1 MESFY
6 NFTHDRYQRHNKRRQ
21 EHLATLG
28 LPLAGASVLEVGAGI
43 GDHTSFFLDRGC
55 RVTATDARPEN
66 VAFMAQRYPEIA
78 TAVFDP
84 EAPQSALPAVHDVV
98 YCYGLL
104 YHLADPATALERMAA
119 ATGRML
125 LLETCVSFGGDSRV
139 NNVDEDIGDIT
150 QSVRGRGCRPT
161 RRWVFERLQSLFP
174 HAYATRTQPW
184 HEEFPLDWRGDPP
197 GNTVGLYRMVFV
209 ASREPLA
216 SPALQASV
224 PDVQVRA

>member
-1 MESFY
+1 MQTFQ

-21 EHLATLG
+21 EHLATLA
-28 LPLAGASVLEVGAGI
+28 LPIAGASVLEVGAGI

-66 VAFMAQRYPEIA
+66 VEFMAARHPGIA

-84 EAPQSALPAVHDVV
+84 EAPGSPAPAVHDIV

-104 YHLADPATALERMAA
+104 YHLADPATALARMAPLA
-119 ATGRML
+119 RRML
-125 LLETCVSFGGDSRV
+125 LLETCVSFGAGSLV
-139 NNVDEDIGDIT
+139 NSVEEDLGDIT
-150 QSVRGRGCRPT
+150 QSIRGRGCRPT
-161 RRWVFERLQSLFP
+161 RRWVFERLQALFP

-184 HEEFPLDWRGDPP
+184 HEEFPLDWRGPAP
-197 GNTVGLYRMVFV
+197 ASETGLHRMVFV

-216 SPALQASV
+216 SAALQPSV
-224 PDVQVRA
+224 PDVQVRG